1 MSVLHR
7 YEVTD
12 PKGRRHVMVLADC
25 LNVQRTPAWRKLL
38 LDRTF
43 HRLKED
49 GADVQVE
56 KSFVYLDLPR
66 GQLFLVHPPRE
77 RYRYRET
84 STQLDRMIEVLPD
97 AMRNALAGVL
107 LPGRSSEAV

>member
-66 GQLFLVHPPRE
+66 GQLSSSIRRASAIATGRHR
-77 RYRYRET
+77 
-84 STQLDRMIEVLPD
+84 
-97 AMRNALAGVL
+97 
-107 LPGRSSEAV
+107 RSSTA